1 MQLKQQSSQ
10 LPGENILPLVNVVFL
25 LLIFFMLAGA
35 FSRPDMFK
43 IESPIADNDNAADR
57 KIVTVLVNAE
67 GEMAYNDL
75 ILDMEDLK
83 HLVAGE
89 VKHNSLITLQLK
101 ADANMNAVALI
112 DIMEILKDTGLE
124 SIHLLT
130 VSPEKN

>member
-1 MQLKQQSSQ
+1 MQLKQQPSQ

-43 IESPIADNDNAADR
+43 IEAPVAENDNAADR

-75 ILDMEDLK
+75 ILGMEELK
-83 HLVAGE
+83 QLVITE
-89 VKHNSLITLQLK
+89 VKDNSLVTLQLK
-101 ADANMNAVALI
+101 ADANMHAVGLV
-112 DIMEILKDTGLE
+112 DIMEALKDTGLE

-130 VSPEKN
+130 VSPE